1 MNLSSPF
8 IKRSVMTTLVF
19 LTLTLSGILAFFAL
33 PINDVPSV
41 EKPVISISTSYPGAG
56 STTVL
61 NQVTH
66 PLEKELLQV
75 KGLHEIDSYS
85 FAGASDISLTFELST
100 NMDEALR
107 AVQAAI
113 TRVEPSLPSEIERP
127 SFQMQEMGNESIL
140 YILLSSSE
148 SEKKELESYAESFI
162 IPPLSHIEGVAKV
175 KPFGTTASLWLRLSP
190 ELMAARQIGF
200 NQVIDTLKAHLS
212 EKPLG
217 SIRSGNKTLMLELS
231 GIEENER
238 TLSNLLI
245 GDTSIRIKDIGE
257 ISTRSDEDKQVYF
270 VTKESTVPTLLFGI
284 QKIRGGNTVGIA
296 KNVEKTLAE
305 LKKNLPP
312 SFHLNLWFNKAVWIE
327 GAIHEVEWSL
337 LLSSILVVG
346 VIYLGLGRLTEAII
360 PSIALPLS
368 LLGTFAI
375 MFLADFSLDLL
386 SLLALTL
393 SVGFVV
399 DDAIVVV
406 ENIVRHQE
414 KGESPL
420 EASLIGSKEIGFT
433 ILSMT
438 LSLVAVFIP
447 LLFMGG
453 MNGRLLREFSIT
465 LSSAILVSGFVSL
478 TLTPFLCSRFS
489 KSIQTPSRLS
499 SSIQNLTACCQKGYG
514 KLLKV
519 CLHRPLPILLG
530 ALALS
535 ISASFLFLKL
545 PLNLVPDEDRGVLI
559 ASVNLPK
566 SVNPKETDTF
576 QNRLNGIVLE
586 NTNVD
591 NFLSVNLDGRI
602 LLLIRLKQEHQSEP
616 VIIKNLQDALNAIP
630 GTYASVSG
638 YQMIHLDFDLGS
650 GGRYKYVIQGTD
662 FKTLDKGAEKLVQA
676 LRSHPD
682 FTSAK
687 AGSSSETPML
697 EIAINEGLAS
707 RYGLTKQQIQE
718 TFGHAYGKSPIGHI
732 LKGKHKTPLYMEL
745 KSQEDEGKKAIS
757 KLFLTNKSGTPL
769 PLRMFASWKEK
780 AGSFSLHHLDH
791 LPAETVRFTL
801 KNGISPSIG
810 MATME
815 TIAKET
821 LPGELSGKFTGAAE
835 AIASSQ
841 KSWIYLLLAASLAMY
856 LVLGIL
862 YESFIHPLTIL
873 SSIPFAGLGG
883 IVTLFIFNE
892 PLSLF
897 SAVGFLLLIGIVKK
911 NGIMIVD
918 YALEMQKK
926 GMNPKEAIYEGCLV
940 RFRPIMMTT
949 FAAVM
954 GAFPLAIGLGESA
967 KLHRGLGLVIVGGLI
982 FSQLLTLFITPIF
995 YIYFE
1000 KLRTRFKRKEILDV
1014 AKV

>member
-8 IKRSVMTTLVF
+8 IKRSVMTVLVF
-19 LTLTLSGILAFFAL
+19 LTLALSGMLAFFAL
-33 PINDVPSV
+33 PINDVPTV
-41 EKPVISISTSYPGAG
+41 EKPVISITTAFPGAN
-56 STTVL
+56 SQTVL

-85 FAGASDISLTFELST
+85 FAGLSDITLSFELSA
-100 NMDEALR
+100 NMDESLR

-113 TRVEPSLPSEIERP
+113 TRIEPSLPDQIERP

-140 YILLSSSE
+140 YILLSSE
-148 SEKKELESYAESFI
+148 STEKKELESYAESFI

-175 KPFGTTASLWLRLSP
+175 KPFGTTASLWLRLNP
-190 ELMAARQIGF
+190 EIMAARQIGF
-200 NQVIDTLKAHLS
+200 NQVIETLKAHLA

-217 SIRSGNKTLMLELS
+217 SIRSGNKTLMLELT
-231 GIEENER
+231 GIEENEK
-238 TLSNLLI
+238 TLNDLLI
-245 GDTSIRIKDIGE
+245 KDSSLRIKDIGE
-257 ISTRSDEDKQVYF
+257 VSSRSPENRQVYF
-270 VTKESTVPTLLFGI
+270 VNGEKTVPSLLFGI

-305 LKKNLPP
+305 LNKNLPP
-312 SFHLNLWFNKAVWIE
+312 SFHLNLWFNKAIWIE
-327 GAIHEVEWSL
+327 SAIHEVEWSL
-337 LLSSILVVG
+337 LLSSILVVL
-346 VIYLGLGRLTEAII
+346 VIYFSLGRWTEALI

-368 LLGTFAI
+368 LLGTFGI
-375 MFLADFSLDLL
+375 MYLAGFSLDLL

-414 KGESPL
+414 NGASPL
-420 EASLIGSKEIGFT
+420 EASLKGSREIGFT

-465 LSSAILVSGFVSL
+465 LSSAILVSGFISL

-489 KSIQTPSRLS
+489 KSAHKSSRLAS
-499 SSIQNLTACCQKGYG
+499 FNGYG
-514 KLLKV
+514 KLLKA
-519 CLHRPLPILLG
+519 CLNRPLPIFLSALG
-530 ALALS
+530 LCAL
-535 ISASFLFLKL
+535 ASFLFLKL
-545 PLNLVPDEDRGVLI
+545 PINLVPDEDRGVLI
-559 ASVNLPK
+559 AAVNLPQGVT
-566 SVNPKETDTF
+566 SSEADHF
-576 QNRLNGIVLE
+576 QNTLNKIALE
-586 NTNVD
+586 NTNID
-591 NFLSVNLDGRI
+591 NFLSINLDGRI
-602 LLLIRLKQEHQSEP
+602 LLLMRLKQERQPEP
-616 VIIKNLQDALNAIP
+616 VIIKSLQNALNQVP

-650 GGRYKYVIQGTD
+650 AGRYKYVIQGND
-662 FKTLDKGAEKLVQA
+662 FKTLDKGAEQLVQA

-687 AGSSSETPML
+687 AGRSNETPTL
-697 EIAINEGLAS
+697 EIAINENLAS

-732 LKGKHKTPLYMEL
+732 LKGKNKTPLYMEL
-745 KSQEDEGKKAIS
+745 KSGDHALP

-769 PLRMFASWKEK
+769 PLKMFASWKEK
-780 AGSFSLHHLDH
+780 AGTASLHHLDH
-791 LPAETVRFTL
+791 LPAETIRFTL
-801 KNGISPSIG
+801 KDGVSPSTG

-821 LPGELSGKFTGAAE
+821 LPPELSGKFSGAAE
-835 AIASSQ
+835 AISSSQ
-841 KSWIYLLLAASLAMY
+841 KSWIYLLLAACLAMY

-883 IVTLFIFNE
+883 AITLFIFNE

-918 YALEMQKK
+918 YALERQKE
-926 GMNPKEAIYEGCLV
+926 GMTSKEAIYEGCLV

-954 GAFPLAIGLGESA
+954 GALPLAIGFGESA

-982 FSQLLTLFITPIF
+982 FSQALTLFITPIL
-995 YIYFE
+995 YLYFE
-1000 KLRTRFKRKEILDV
+1000 KLRQLTTKKQPLP
-1014 AKV
+1014 

>member
-19 LTLTLSGILAFFAL
+19 LTLTLSGLLAFFAL

-41 EKPVISISTSYPGAG
+41 EKPVISISTPYPGA
-56 STTVL
+56 SSLTVL

-85 FAGASDISLTFELST
+85 FAGLSDISLSFELSA

-107 AVQAAI
+107 AVQSAI
-113 TRVEPSLPSEIERP
+113 NRVEPSLPHEIERP
-127 SFQMQEMGNESIL
+127 SYQMQEMGNESIL
-140 YILLSSSE
+140 YILLSSKE
-148 SEKKELESYAESFI
+148 VEKKELEAYAESFI
-162 IPPLSHIEGVAKV
+162 IPTLSHIEGVAKV
-175 KPFGTTASLWLRLSP
+175 KPFGSTAALWLRLNP

-200 NQVIDTLKAHLS
+200 NQVIDTLKAHLT

-231 GIEENER
+231 GIEENEK

-257 ISTRSDEDKQVYF
+257 ISTRSDEEKQVYF
-270 VTKESTVPTLLFGI
+270 VNQTETTPTLLFGI
-284 QKIRGGNTVGIA
+284 QKVRGGNTVGIS
-296 KNVEKTLAE
+296 KSVEKALGE

-312 SFHLNLWFNKAVWIE
+312 SFRLNLWFNKAIWIE

-337 LLSSILVVG
+337 LLSSVLVVL
-346 VIYLGLGRLTEAII
+346 VIYLSLGRLTEALI

-368 LLGTFAI
+368 LLGTFSI
-375 MFLADFSLDLL
+375 MFVSGFSLDLL

-420 EASLIGSKEIGFT
+420 EASLVGSREIGFT

-465 LSSAILVSGFVSL
+465 LSAAILVSGFVSL
-478 TLTPFLCSRFS
+478 TLTPFLCSRFA
-489 KSIQTPSRLS
+489 KPTETPSRLAKNV
-499 SSIQNLTACCQKGYG
+499 QRWTTECQKSYG
-514 KLLKV
+514 KLLKI
-519 CLHRPLPILLG
+519 CLNRPLPILLG
-530 ALALS
+530 ALGLS
-535 ISASFLFLKL
+535 FAASFLFLKL
-545 PLNLVPDEDRGVLI
+545 PINLVPDEDRGVLI
-559 ASVNLPK
+559 ASVSLPQGA
-566 SVNPKETDTF
+566 NPKETDVYQT
-576 QNRLNGIVLE
+576 RLNKIILE
-586 NTNVD
+586 NENID
-591 NFLSVNLDGRI
+591 NFLSINIDGRI
-602 LLLIRLKQEHQSEP
+602 LQLIRLKQEHAPQAQI
-616 VIIKNLQDALNAIP
+616 VKDLQNALNEVP

-682 FTSAK
+682 FSSAK
-687 AGSSSETPML
+687 AGRSNENPML

-732 LKGKHKTPLYMEL
+732 LKGTHKTPLFMEL
-745 KSQEDEGKKAIS
+745 KAHEHEGPKAIS

-780 AGSFSLHHLDH
+780 AGSLSLHHLDH

-801 KNGISPSIG
+801 KDGVSPSVG

-815 TIAKET
+815 NIAQAT
-821 LPGELSGKFTGAAE
+821 LPEELSGKFAGAAE

-856 LVLGIL
+856 FVLGIL

-883 IVTLFIFNE
+883 AITLFIFNE

-926 GMNPKEAIYEGCLV
+926 GMTPKDAIYEGCLV

-954 GAFPLAIGLGESA
+954 GALPLAIGLGESA
-967 KLHRGLGLVIVGGLI
+967 TLHRGLGLVIVGGLI
-982 FSQLLTLFITPIF
+982 FSQALTLFITPIF
-995 YIYFE
+995 YLYFE
-1000 KLRTRFKRKEILDV
+1000 KLRRTRKALPNLIEI
-1014 AKV
+1014 

>member
-1 MNLSSPF
+1 MNLSGPF
-8 IKRSVMTTLVF
+8 IKRSVMTTLIF
-19 LTLTLSGILAFFAL
+19 LTLTLSGLLAFFAL
-33 PINDVPSV
+33 PINDVPSI
-41 EKPVISISTSYPGAG
+41 EKPVISITTSYPGA
-56 STTVL
+56 SSATVL

-85 FAGASDISLTFELST
+85 FAGASDISLSFELSA

-107 AVQAAI
+107 AVQSAI
-113 TRVEPSLPSEIERP
+113 NHVEPSLPKEIDRP
-127 SFQMQEMGNESIL
+127 SYQMQETGNESIL
-140 YILLSSSE
+140 YILLSSKE
-148 SEKKELESYAESFI
+148 VEKKELEAYAESFI
-162 IPPLSHIEGVAKV
+162 IPNLSHIEGVAKV
-175 KPFGTTASLWLRLSP
+175 KPFGSTASLWLRLNP

-231 GIEENER
+231 GIEDNEK
-238 TLSNLLI
+238 TLESLLI

-257 ISTRSDEDKQVYF
+257 ISTRSHEDKQVYY
-270 VTKESTVPTLLFGI
+270 VTRTETTPTLLFGI

-296 KNVEKTLAE
+296 NNVEKTLSE

-312 SFHLNLWFNKAVWIE
+312 SFHLELWFNKAVWIE

-337 LLSSILVVG
+337 LLSSFLVVL
-346 VIYLGLGRLTEAII
+346 VIYLSLGRLTEALI

-368 LLGTFAI
+368 LLGTFSI
-375 MFLADFSLDLL
+375 MFLASFSLDLL

-420 EASLIGSKEIGFT
+420 EASLVGSREIGFT

-465 LSSAILVSGFVSL
+465 LSIAILVSGFVSL
-478 TLTPFLCSRFS
+478 TLTPFLCSRFA
-489 KSIQTPSRLS
+489 KSIQKPSKLA
-499 SSIQNLTACCQKGYG
+499 SSIQNLTASCQKGYG
-514 KLLKV
+514 RILKV
-519 CLHRPLPILLG
+519 CLNRPLPILLG
-530 ALALS
+530 ALGLS
-535 ISASFLFLKL
+535 IAASFLFLKL
-545 PLNLVPDEDRGVLI
+545 PINLVPDEDRGVLI
-559 ASVNLPK
+559 ASVNLPQ
-566 SVNPKETDTF
+566 SVNPKETDVF
-576 QNRLNGIVLE
+576 QNKLNSIVLE
-586 NTNVD
+586 NANVD

-602 LLLIRLKQEHQSEP
+602 LQLIRLKQEHSPQP
-616 VIIKNLQDALNAIP
+616 GIINDLQNALNEIP

-662 FKTLDKGAEKLVQA
+662 FKTLDQGAEKLVQA
-676 LRSHPD
+676 LRIHPD

-687 AGSSSETPML
+687 AGRSNENPML

-732 LKGKHKTPLYMEL
+732 VKDKHKTPLFMEL
-745 KSQEDEGKKAIS
+745 KSGEHAIS

-801 KNGISPSIG
+801 KDGIPPSVG

-815 TIAKET
+815 NIAKEI
-821 LPGELSGKFTGAAE
+821 LPGELTGKFAGAAE

-841 KSWIYLLLAASLAMY
+841 KSWIYLLLVACLAMY

-883 IVTLFIFNE
+883 IITLFIFNE

-926 GMNPKEAIYEGCLV
+926 GMAPKEAIYEGCLV

-954 GAFPLAIGLGESA
+954 GALPLAIGLGESA

-982 FSQLLTLFITPIF
+982 FSQALTLFITPIF

-1000 KLRTRFKRKEILDV
+1000 KLRTFRKALPNPVEL
-1014 AKV
+1014 